1 MSTDAPIA
9 TLSRADRIARLHAA
23 AKQRILVL
31 DGSWGVMFQR
41 RGLEEADFRGDRFT
55 SANGY
60 DERDQMKG
68 NNDILCLT
76 RPDIVSELHHEYY
89 GAGADISETNTF
101 SATTIAQDDYRL
113 DEKAVWDINF
123 EGAKLARA
131 AADHWTAK
139 QPEKPRFAAGS
150 IGPLNKMLS
159 MSSDVNDPGARLVT
173 FDQVYEAYRHQVRA
187 LNEGGV
193 DLYLIETI
201 TDTLNCKAAIKAIKD
216 LEDEGM
222 EVLPIW
228 ISGTITDRS
237 GRTLSGQTAEAFWN
251 SVRHAKPFAIG
262 FNCALGADL
271 MRPFIA
277 ELSRVADTLV
287 AAYPNAGLPNAMGQ
301 YDEEPH
307 QTAHFIEEWAA
318 SGLVNIVGGCCG
330 TTPDHIRHTADA
342 VANLTT
348 RSIPERPV
356 AMRLSGLEPFELI
369 A

>member
-1 MSTDAPIA
+1 MTTPL
-9 TLSRADRIARLHAA
+9 TRAERIAALHKA
-23 AKQRILVL
+23 AKERILVL
-31 DGSWGVMFQR
+31 DGSWGVMIQR
-41 RGLEEADFRGDRFT
+41 RGLEEIDFRGDRFVE
-55 SANGY
+55 ANGY
-60 DERDQMKG
+60 DEKDQMKG
-68 NNDILCLT
+68 NNDILCIT
-76 RPDIVSELHHEYY
+76 RPDVISDLHDQYFA
-89 GAGADISETNTF
+89 AGADISETNTF
-101 SATTIAQDDYRL
+101 SGTVIAQDDYKL
-113 DEKAVWDINF
+113 DEQAVWDINL

-131 AADHWTAK
+131 AADRWTEK
-139 QPEKPRFAAGS
+139 EPHKPRFAAGS

-173 FDQVYEAYRHQVRA
+173 FDQVYDAYRHQVKA

-222 EVLPIW
+222 DALPIW

-307 QTAHFIEEWAA
+307 QTAHFIEEWAEA
-318 SGLVNIVGGCCG
+318 GLVNIVGGCCG
-330 TTPDHIRHTADA
+330 TTPDHIAH
-342 VANLTT
+342 VAQGVSKLPP
-348 RSIPERPV
+348 RPIPERPV
-356 AMRLSGLEPFELI
+356 AMRLSGLEPFEMMG
-369 A
+369 